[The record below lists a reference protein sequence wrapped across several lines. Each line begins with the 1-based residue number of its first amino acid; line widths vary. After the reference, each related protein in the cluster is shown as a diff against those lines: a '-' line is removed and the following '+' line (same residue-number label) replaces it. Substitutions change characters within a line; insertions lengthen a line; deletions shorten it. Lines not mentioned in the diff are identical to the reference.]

1 MGKKLLEK
9 VKEALLSVLPILVIV
24 LALHFTIAPLSGSV
38 LALFAVG
45 SIFLV
50 LGMSLFTLGADMAM
64 IPMGEKVGEQL
75 TKSRKVLAICAVCF
89 IIGVMVTIAEPDLTV
104 LADQVPA
111 IPNPVLIWTVAAGVG
126 FFLVVA
132 LLRMLFQ
139 IKLSYMLLGF
149 YGLVFLLAIFAP
161 NEFLPVAFDSGG
173 VTTGPI
179 TVPFI
184 MALGIGMASVRGDDA
199 SEQDSFGLVALS
211 SIGPILAV
219 LILGMVYSG
228 EGSYTP
234 LIIPEVSSAGEL
246 FALFFAE
253 LPHYAREVALALLPM
268 TAFFFLFQAFAI
280 RMHRRPLI
288 RIVVGIVYAYVGL
301 VLFLTGVNVGFMP
314 VGNFLGGQIALTS
327 FRWILIPI
335 GMVIGYFIVAAE
347 PAVHV
352 LKEQVEE
359 ITGGT
364 ISKNTLQVGL
374 SLGVAAALGLSMA
387 RILYGF
393 SIWWLLVPGYG
404 LAMALTFFVPE
415 IFTAIAF
422 DSGGVASGPMT
433 ATFLL
438 PFAMGVCDAVGG
450 NILTDAFGIVAM
462 VAMAPLITIQILGLI
477 YRIKMRRARSRQAA
491 ADAAEIIEFTGEDFD
506 AEHTS

>member
-1 MGKKLLEK
+1 MRKKLLEK
-9 VKEALLSVLPILVIV
+9 LKEALLSTLPILVIV
-24 LALHFTIAPLSGSV
+24 LALHLTIAPLSGSV

-45 SIFLV
+45 SVFLV
-50 LGMSLFTLGADMAM
+50 LGMSLFTAGADMAM

-75 TKSRKVLAICAVCF
+75 TKSRKVLAICAACF

-104 LADQVPA
+104 LADQVPS

-126 FFLVVA
+126 FFLVAA
-132 LLRMLFQ
+132 LLRILFQ
-139 IKLSYMLLGF
+139 VKLSYMLLVF
-149 YGLVFLLAIFAP
+149 YGFALFLAIFAP

-184 MALGIGMASVRGDDA
+184 MALGIGMAAVRGDQA
-199 SEQDSFGLVALS
+199 SEQDSFGLVALC

-234 LIIPEVSSAGEL
+234 LTIPQVSGVKHLLS
-246 FALFFAE
+246 LFFE
-253 LPHYAREVALALLPM
+253 QIPHYAREVALALLPIA
-268 TAFFFLFQAFAI
+268 AFFFLFQAMAI
-280 RMHRRPLI
+280 RMRRRPLI
-288 RIVVGIVYAYVGL
+288 RILVGIIYAYIGL

-314 VGNFLGGQIALTS
+314 VGNYLGGQIASTGW
-327 FRWILIPI
+327 RWALIPI
-335 GMVIGYFIVAAE
+335 GMVMGYFIVAAE

-364 ISKNTLQVGL
+364 ISKNTLQTGL
-374 SLGVAAALGLSMA
+374 SLGVASALGLSMA

-438 PFAMGVCDAVGG
+438 PFAMGACDAVGG
-450 NILTDAFGIVAM
+450 DILTDAFGIVAM
-462 VAMAPLITIQILGLI
+462 VAMAPLITIQVLGLI
-477 YRIKMRRARSRQAA
+477 YRIKIRRARARQGAA
-491 ADAAEIIEFTGEDFD
+491 EEVEIIEFSGEDSD
-506 AEHTS
+506 A

>member
-9 VKEALLSVLPILVIV
+9 LKEALLSVMPILVIV

-45 SIFLV
+45 SVFLV

-75 TKSRKVLAICAVCF
+75 TQSRRVLAIGAVCF

-104 LADQVPA
+104 LANQVPA

-139 IKLSYMLLGF
+139 IRLSYMLLGF

-184 MALGIGMASVRGDDA
+184 MALGIGMAAVRGDQA

-234 LIIPEVSSAGEL
+234 LSIPEVSSASQL
-246 FALFFAE
+246 MALFFGE

-288 RIVVGIVYAYVGL
+288 RIIVGIVYAYVGL

-314 VGNFLGGQIALTS
+314 AGNFLGGQIALTDL
-327 FRWILIPI
+327 RWALIPI

-387 RILYGF
+387 RILFGF
-393 SIWWLLVPGYG
+393 SLWWLLVPGYG

-438 PFAMGVCDAVGG
+438 PFAMGVCDAIGG

-477 YRIKMRRARSRQAA
+477 YRIKIRRARARQAA
-491 ADAAEIIEFTGEDFD
+491 AVEAEIIEFSGEDFD